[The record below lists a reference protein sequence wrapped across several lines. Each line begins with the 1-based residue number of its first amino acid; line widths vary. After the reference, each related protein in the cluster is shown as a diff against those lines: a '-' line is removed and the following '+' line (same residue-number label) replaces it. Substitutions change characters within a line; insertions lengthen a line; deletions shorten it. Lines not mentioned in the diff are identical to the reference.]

1 MDTPKMEKQATLKVP
16 VLPSAIVVITE
27 KASFKHEFPRITH

>member
-1 MDTPKMEKQATLKVP
+1 MNIRNNFEEHYG
-16 VLPSAIVVITE
+16 VITE